1 MFWETVSGWTGEGGH
16 GSSHVARVDASNSL
30 AVAIIS
36 SQLMSR
42 LAAALLR
49 RVLHLEPVAVLLVEA
64 GEVGNRRVLGGGV
77 RGWAHSSS
85 WEGFGGL
92 GQRASSAAG
101 GCVVWRSRGAALE
114 GRSGWA
120 RRVSPGG
127 ALDTLRRRVLRHAP
141 T

>member
-1 MFWETVSGWTGEGGH
+1 MEGGEVEEKRWAEGGDFVLGDGQRVDGEGGH

-85 WEGFGGL
+85 WEGFG
-92 GQRASSAAG
+92 
-101 GCVVWRSRGAALE
+101 V
-114 GRSGWA
+114 
-120 RRVSPGG
+120 
-127 ALDTLRRRVLRHAP
+127 
-141 T
+141 